1 MKIVTLGKK
10 GTSSDLEAVILG
22 RLGMYSAQYVAER
35 TGLSTSQIY
44 ARWRAVGIKVRDI
57 RNHGNEFNNRVADL
71 ARQESIATIAD
82 IKGMIQKMLGPV
94 DNQHKH
100 ESSS

>member
-1 MKIVTLGKK
+1 MKIITLGKK
-10 GTSSDLEAVILG
+10 GTGADIEAVILG
-22 RLGMYSAQYVAER
+22 RLGMFSAQYISAR

-71 ARQESIATIAD
+71 ARQESIATIVE
-82 IKGMIQKMLGPV
+82 IKGMIQKMLEPV
-94 DNQHKH
+94 DSPPTQP
-100 ESSS
+100 